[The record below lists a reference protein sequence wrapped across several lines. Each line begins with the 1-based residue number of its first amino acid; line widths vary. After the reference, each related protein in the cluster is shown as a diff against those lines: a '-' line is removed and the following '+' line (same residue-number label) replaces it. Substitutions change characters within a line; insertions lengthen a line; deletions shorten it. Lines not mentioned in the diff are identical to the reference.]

1 MAEEINT
8 SSSRVN
14 LDFPGDS
21 YSKESACNAGDTGSM
36 PVSDRSP
43 GEGNGYPLQY
53 SCLENS
59 MGRGTL
65 WATVH
70 EVAKS
75 RTRLSTNV
83 IWSLH
88 CIQDII

>member
-21 YSKESACNAGDTGSM
+21 YSKESACNAGDPVLIPGSG
-36 PVSDRSP
+36 RSP
-43 GEGNGYPLQY
+43 GEGNSKPFQY

-59 MGRGTL
+59 MERGAW
-65 WATVH
+65 WATGHGVT
-70 EVAKS
+70 KS
-75 RTRLSTNV
+75 W
-83 IWSLH
+83 I
-88 CIQDII
+88 

>member
-1 MAEEINT
+1 MGLALGRI
-8 SSSRVN
+8 RVG
-14 LDFPGDS
+14 FPGGS
-21 YSKESACNAGDTGSM
+21 HGIESACDEAHLGSI
-36 PVSDRSP
+36 PRSRRPP